1 MKVEAP
7 AAPGAV
13 RTRRIAIV
21 GTPNSGKTTV
31 FNALTGLRQRVGN
44 YAGVTV
50 EKKEG
55 SVSSSNG
62 GRFTLIDLPGLY
74 SLTPGSPDERITAD
88 ILVRR
93 SEHEAPPDGVLCI
106 LDSTNLERNL
116 SLVGDILEH
125 GYPTVLALNM
135 TDVAADRG
143 ITIDVPRLASRLG
156 IPVVTTVAHRASGL
170 DDLRTLLTG
179 PLRAP
184 AEFSYALPGPL
195 ERERETLADRMI
207 RGFGYTQAR
216 ARYEAAVLLGGASEG
231 DATVHPSLIALAE
244 GSREKLLF
252 LGIDPARALFDARRA
267 WSHLIA
273 TECVRGGT
281 SSRSVSLSDRLD
293 RVLTHRVWGPL
304 VFALLM
310 AMMFQAIF
318 TWAALPMQ
326 WIASAFDELGLLVT
340 SLLPPGDFRAL
351 VVDGA
356 IAGVS
361 AVVSFLPQVLLMFLF
376 IGLLEETGYM
386 ARAAFIMNRVMGRFG
401 LHGKSF
407 IPLLS
412 SFACAIPGI
421 MATRTIESP
430 RDRLATML
438 VAPLM
443 SCSARLPVFTL
454 MIAAFVPDIRVL
466 GVLSL
471 PGLTLL
477 GLYLL
482 GITAAL
488 AAAWALKRTLLKGSA
503 SAFIMELPPYALPA
517 PANILHQMWNRA
529 WSFLQKA
536 GTIILGASILLW
548 FLATYPKLDEGTA
561 SERLSHSA
569 VGRIGKAIEPAV
581 APLGFDW
588 KIGIGLVAS
597 VFQREMFVST
607 MGTLYNI
614 DDSGGD
620 QGSVFLRDR
629 LRQPSSGFTPLTAVC
644 VMIYYVLAMQ
654 CLSTVAVMRRETGG
668 WRWPLFQIA
677 YMTGL
682 AYGVTWIVRISGM
695 ALGMG

>member
-7 AAPGAV
+7 APSGAV

-55 SVSSSNG
+55 PVSSPDG

-93 SEHEAPPDGVLCI
+93 SDHEAPPDAVLCV

-135 TDVAADRG
+135 TDVAAERG
-143 ITIDVPRLASRLG
+143 ITIDVPRLSSLLG
-156 IPVVTTVAHRASGL
+156 IPVVTTVAHRAAGL
-170 DDLRTLLTG
+170 DVLRSLLAG
-179 PLRAP
+179 PLAP
-184 AEFSYALPGPL
+184 PVDFSYVLPGPL
-195 ERERETLADRMI
+195 QRERETLTDHLV
-207 RGFGYTQAR
+207 RGFGFAKAR
-216 ARYEAAVLLGGASEG
+216 ARYEAAILLGGASDG
-231 DATVHPSLIALAE
+231 GAARHPSLISLAE

-252 LGIDPARALFDARRA
+252 LGIDPARALFEARRS
-267 WSHLIA
+267 WSHIIA
-273 TECVRGGT
+273 SECVRGA
-281 SSRSVSLSDRLD
+281 SARRVSRSDRLD

-304 VFALLM
+304 AFALLM

-326 WIASAFDELGLLVT
+326 WIATAFDELGRLVT

-466 GVLSL
+466 GVPVAPRPDPSRALSSRHHGRPGGGLGSEEDLAEGVLLSL
-471 PGLTLL
+471 HHGAAPVRTPG
-477 GLYLL
+477 
-482 GITAAL
+482 AVQH
-488 AAAWALKRTLLKGSA
+488 
-503 SAFIMELPPYALPA
+503 PPPDVESRLVVPA
-517 PANILHQMWNRA
+517 
-529 WSFLQKA
+529 
-536 GTIILGASILLW
+536 
-548 FLATYPKLDEGTA
+548 EGGHHHPG
-561 SERLSHSA
+561 RIHSA
-569 VGRIGKAIEPAV
+569 
-581 APLGFDW
+581 
-588 KIGIGLVAS
+588 LVPRHVPEA
-597 VFQREMFVST
+597 
-607 MGTLYNI
+607 
-614 DDSGGD
+614 
-620 QGSVFLRDR
+620 
-629 LRQPSSGFTPLTAVC
+629 
-644 VMIYYVLAMQ
+644 
-654 CLSTVAVMRRETGG
+654 
-668 WRWPLFQIA
+668 
-677 YMTGL
+677 
-682 AYGVTWIVRISGM
+682 
-695 ALGMG
+695 